1 MQRGSEGRKE
11 SSHPVSWPKA
21 GGGGGQRSGRTF
33 HCRPRALLLRWVSFG
48 DDGTSG
54 TLQCVVKEPASE
66 LEPRTEL
73 YVADTLKQRFRRT
86 FRTGLQRAE
95 NPDLELNP
103 HRT

>member
-1 MQRGSEGRKE
+1 M
-11 SSHPVSWPKA
+11 
-21 GGGGGQRSGRTF
+21 
-33 HCRPRALLLRWVSFG
+33 RWVSFG
-48 DDGTSG
+48 DNGTSG

-73 YVADTLKQRFRRT
+73 YVAETLKQKFRRST
-86 FRTGLQRAE
+86 FRTGLERAE